1 MTTQGQTRPAP
12 ISTEPFSA
20 GTLSRGPVTAV
31 FFLNGLTMSTY
42 IARIA
47 SLKSEQH
54 LSAGQLGVVGLSF
67 AVAALVAMQFVG
79 PLAARIGNTAIL
91 RMSLLGM
98 PLLLAVVGL
107 TDGYLPLVV
116 AVSLF
121 GAAQGTTDAAMN
133 AYAVTI
139 ERLSRRPILNSC
151 HGAWSV
157 SAIVAS
163 LTTAGLAAADVSLTA
178 HFLGVAAVVVV
189 GGIVV
194 GPVLATNLANA
205 PAGPAEG
212 RARPEWR
219 AGWTAAVVG
228 LGLAAMVVMVCEAAA
243 FAWGAVFLHDVRGA
257 SVALSAIAVTA
268 YTAGQTAGRA
278 VGDRLSVRFGA
289 RPVFRVGGVVA
300 VAGLVLTVVSPSPP
314 GTIVGLTLMGLGASV
329 LVPLLFSAAGRA
341 STDGIGAAQLLSRLT
356 TFTYGGILLG
366 PALIGG
372 FAQLVGLTWALA
384 GLIPLLAA
392 VTVLSRLPEKG

>member
-12 ISTEPFSA
+12 LSTEPFSA
-20 GTLSRGPVTAV
+20 VTLSRAPVTAV

-54 LSAGQLGVVGLSF
+54 LSAGELGVVGLVF

-91 RMSLLGM
+91 RVSLLAM
-98 PLLLAVVGL
+98 PVLLAVVGL
-107 TDGYLPLVV
+107 TDGYLPLIV

-139 ERLSRRPILNSC
+139 ERLGRRPILNSC

-163 LTTAGLAAADVSLTA
+163 LTTAALAAAGISLTI

-194 GPVLATNLANA
+194 GPVLATNLADA
-205 PAGPAEG
+205 PAATDG
-212 RARPEWR
+212 RRQPGWR

-228 LGLAAMVVMVCEAAA
+228 LGLAAMVLMVCEAAA
-243 FAWGAVFLHDVRGA
+243 LAWGAVFLHDVRGA

-300 VAGLVLTVVSPSPP
+300 VVGLVLTVVSPSPR
-314 GTIVGLTLMGLGASV
+314 GTIIGLTLMGVGASV
-329 LVPLLFSAAGRA
+329 LVPLLFSAAGRSSA
-341 STDGIGAAQLLSRLT
+341 EGVGEARLLSRLT

-384 GLIPLLAA
+384 GLIPLMAA